1 MDVDDVM
8 IVTIAAC
15 HVSVK
20 LGVFSSCLVVVRSLI
35 RVPANS
41 AFPCLGLPMILE
53 HYNITPMEHAAN
65 FNGSK
70 NGNIFPSKH

>member
-1 MDVDDVM
+1 MDVDDVI

-20 LGVFSSCLVVVRSLI
+20 LGIFSSCLVVVRSLI

-41 AFPCLGLPMILE
+41 AFPGLGLPVILE
-53 HYNITPMEHAAN
+53 HYNNRPMEYTEN

-70 NGNIFPSKH
+70 NDNIFPSKH